1 MEPAMPASRHP
12 PYSPDKVADARLLV
26 ANPQHFL
33 RLAPDDLAEALDA
46 AWAILRAD
54 LAFRRSTAAARP
66 RHAFPEDAA

>member
-1 MEPAMPASRHP
+1 MEPAMRTP
-12 PYSPDKVADARLLV
+12 PFPPDQVADARRLV

-33 RLAPDDLAEALDA
+33 HLSPDDWSEAIGS

-54 LAFRRSTAAARP
+54 LAYRRSTAAARP